1 VKLLA
6 VLLLLS
12 SPAFAY
18 VRSTNTNDL
27 CIWWYPRGHGF
38 QIDVQGTPDVS
49 NEASFAAIRKSFVTW
64 SDASCTNLTF
74 QDDGLSSGSRAVG
87 YFPGQANSNLI
98 LFRTRSCSEVV
109 PAGDPCLAAGGC
121 SNTYDCWD
129 HGDAAIATTTTT
141 SVSSTGQI
149 QDTDTEFN
157 DAPQSDGR
165 RFTFTANDGPPC
177 STPNQTGCVLF
188 DIQNTMTHEAGH
200 SLGLAHSADSAAAM
214 FATAPAGE
222 TSKRVLGADDL
233 QGICAIYPLNAK
245 TVTCAGDPDV
255 LAAQS
260 SGGCGCSHTQ
270 AGPGATLGVLIGL
283 VAAHRRRRRGPFP
296 KVA

>member
-6 VLLLLS
+6 VLLLSS
-12 SPAFAY
+12 SPVFAS
-18 VRSTNTNDL
+18 VRSTNTNNL

-38 QIDVQGTPDVS
+38 QIDSQGTPDVS
-49 NEASFAAIRKSFVTW
+49 NDAAFAAVRKSFAAW
-64 SDASCTNLTF
+64 SGAACTNLTF
-74 QDDGLSSGSRAVG
+74 QDEGVSSGSRAVG
-87 YFPGQANSNLI
+87 YFPGQGNHNLI
-98 LFRTRSCSEVV
+98 LFRTRNCAEVV
-109 PAGDPCLAAGGC
+109 PATDPCLAAGGC
-121 SNTYDCWD
+121 ANTYDCWD

-149 QDTDTEFN
+149 QDTDTELN
-157 DAPQSDGR
+157 NAPQSDGR

-177 STPNQTGCVLF
+177 SAPNQAGCVLF

-200 SLGLAHSADSAAAM
+200 SLGLAHSSDPGATM
-214 FATAPAGE
+214 FATAPSGE

-245 TVTCAGDPDV
+245 TVTCAGDPDF
-255 LAAQS
+255 LAAHS

-270 AGPGATLGVLIGL
+270 AGPGAALAL
-283 VAAHRRRRRGPFP
+283 AAFLARRRRR
-296 KVA
+296 A